1 MTVARVASYNYNHKE
16 RNRTESKTLKKKGG
30 QEVPEVNLWVEA
42 GNSCLKAAIKI
53 LDVEQSSER
62 PDPAL
67 TASACQLIH
76 AAVEIDELNLDW
88 QKS

>member
-1 MTVARVASYNYNHKE
+1 MS
-16 RNRTESKTLKKKGG
+16 
-30 QEVPEVNLWVEA
+30 EVNRWVEA

-53 LDVEQSSER
+53 LDAERSSER

-88 QKS
+88 QKSQSSFLVPRGRPVVPLGEGN